1 MKALFLGVLMM
12 TASVSA
18 AQAADVPGELL
29 TPAQIEAAWVGKTL
43 KAQSP
48 KGKSYTLNFK
58 ADGSAEISGDFQD
71 KGSWRLSETGY
82 CTNWPGIHGKEN
94 CFTVRKAGNQ
104 YTTIAADG
112 SVNATITVAE

>member
-1 MKALFLGVLMM
+1 MRALFLGALMM
-12 TASVSA
+12 TVLTSA
-18 AQAADVPGELL
+18 AQADAPGELL

-71 KGSWRLSETGY
+71 KGTWRLSDTGY
-82 CTNWPGIHGKEN
+82 CTTWPGIHGKEN
-94 CFTVRKAGNQ
+94 CFAVRKAGNQ